1 MTPWRN
7 HMELVRMSQAQ
18 ARLID
23 TTMLF
28 TPASGGVKRYLLA
41 KRGWLTAHRPGL
53 RHWLVLPEQ
62 AWDEADEDIRWVRST
77 AINLGGG
84 YKWPLR
90 SGGWMDVIEQ
100 ARPTLIEAGDPY
112 APGVAALRA
121 GRRMGV
127 PVIGFCHTDVA
138 TLVGIYAGRLAERAA
153 RALWVKRCRQ
163 FDAIL
168 APSRYM
174 AGLLEDAGVPRVHAM
189 PLGVD
194 VETFRPALRDAE
206 ALRLKLG
213 LSGRDRVLV
222 FAGRNAPEKRLDV
235 LVEMVERL
243 GEPYKLLLIG
253 PGEAGPRSGRVIS
266 LPFEPSSEPL
276 AALLASADVFVHAN
290 PHETLGLAV
299 LEAMACGRPVVG
311 PDRGGVGEVVDRQ
324 VGALAQGA
332 SAEAL
337 AEAVSDVFSRDWRA
351 LGQAARRRA
360 VQVHSWDAAFER
372 LTGFYAQ
379 LSGDER
385 FAAAPQGLAQAGG

>member
-1 MTPWRN
+1 
-7 HMELVRMSQAQ
+7 
-18 ARLID
+18 
-23 TTMLF
+23 MLF

-41 KRGWLTAHRPGL
+41 KRAWLARNRPDVRHR
-53 RHWLVLPEQ
+53 LVLPEQ
-62 AWDEADEDIRWVRST
+62 AWDEADADFRWVRST
-77 AINLGGG
+77 ALNLGDG
-84 YKWPLR
+84 YQYPLLS
-90 SGGWMDVIEQ
+90 SGWKEAIEG

-121 GRRMGV
+121 GRGLGV
-127 PVIGFCHTDVA
+127 PVVGFCHTDVA
-138 TLVGIYAGRLAERAA
+138 ALVGIYAGRLAERAA

-194 VETFRPALRDAE
+194 VDVFHPVLRDSDG
-206 ALRLKLG
+206 LRRRLG
-213 LSGRDRVLV
+213 LSARDRILV

-235 LVEMVERL
+235 LVEAVERL
-243 GEPYKLLLIG
+243 GDPYKLLLIG
-253 PGEAGPRSGRVIS
+253 TGEAGPKSPQVIN
-266 LPFEPSSEPL
+266 LPFEHSSVGL

-311 PDRGGVGEVVDRQ
+311 PNRGGVGEIVDGQ
-324 VGALAQGA
+324 VGAAAEGA
-332 SAEAL
+332 SAQAI
-337 AEAVSDVFSRDWRA
+337 AEAVADVFARDRQA

-360 VQVHSWDAAFER
+360 VGRYSWDAAFER
-372 LTGFYAQ
+372 ITGLYAELTG
-379 LSGDER
+379 DDR
-385 FAAAPQGLAQAGG
+385 FAPVEPARLQAGG